1 MSPER
6 LEQKLSGQTVVAR
19 KVFAAVPSGDAWP
32 ITQIFGE
39 VKRQTGSPVD
49 PHTGRGCLVALLQS
63 GLIMEPEAGKFKRVV
78 VHERVKA
85 QAIPAAPKEEVK
97 PAEQPARRPVSDP
110 KERERDPIS
119 LLSGIASSMK
129 SVADQMT
136 ALANDVEEAALVIQA
151 DIDENAENVAKLKQL
166 QGILKSL
173 A

>member
-1 MSPER
+1 M
-6 LEQKLSGQTVVAR
+6 
-19 KVFAAVPSGDAWP
+19 
-32 ITQIFGE
+32 
-39 VKRQTGSPVD
+39 D
-49 PHTGRGCLVALLQS
+49 PRTGRGCLVALKEA
-63 GLIMEPEAGKFKRVV
+63 GLIQEPESGKFKRVV

-85 QAIPAAPKEEVK
+85 QALPQAQKEEAK
-97 PAEQPARRPVSDP
+97 PAEQAVPQPGADP
-110 KERERDPIS
+110 KERQRDPIS

-166 QGILKSL
+166 QAILKSL